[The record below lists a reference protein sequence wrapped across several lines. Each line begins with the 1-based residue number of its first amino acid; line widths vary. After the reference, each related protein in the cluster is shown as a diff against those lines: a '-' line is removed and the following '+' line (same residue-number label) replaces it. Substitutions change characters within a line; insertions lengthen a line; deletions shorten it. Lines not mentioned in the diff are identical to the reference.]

1 MTLEKKSDFDLHK
14 NREIWLNNWQN
25 VFKIWRFIPGF
36 LYFPKIRKCIPD
48 FFTVKYNIFHSLNDE
63 KRFLVV
69 QDSLQTFL
77 SSEINFL
84 KLSLL
89 EKQNFQFLNSFYI
102 LNILNIKNN
111 DFFNGPYVWQSSLS
125 DAKGVLAN
133 ARYYTSIYELVKN
146 NFFTGDLNLH
156 KSLKSLINQNPDY
169 FDFEINE
176 INFIESNFYKSNL
189 TQKEYFDRLEMSNW
203 DYNTFVLSAIFFVL
217 GSIFRESQLKNQDSL
232 VKNRRFFTR
241 NYSIFF

>member
-1 MTLEKKSDFDLHK
+1 MYIKIIFLNYISMTLQKQSNFDLHK
-14 NREIWLNNWQN
+14 NREIWLNNWKN
-25 VFKIWRFIPGF
+25 VFKIWHFIPGF
-36 LYFPKIRKCIPD
+36 LYLPKIKKCIPK
-48 FFTVKYNIFHSLNDE
+48 FLTIESNIFENLNKE
-63 KRFLVV
+63 KRILVL

-89 EKQNFQFLNSFYI
+89 EKQNFQFLNCFYI
-102 LNILNIKNN
+102 LKTLNIKNN
-111 DFFNGPYVWQSSLS
+111 VFFTGPYVWKSSLS

-189 TQKEYFDRLEMSNW
+189 SQKKN
-203 DYNTFVLSAIFFVL
+203 I
-217 GSIFRESQLKNQDSL
+217 SID
-232 VKNRRFFTR
+232 
-241 NYSIFF
+241 